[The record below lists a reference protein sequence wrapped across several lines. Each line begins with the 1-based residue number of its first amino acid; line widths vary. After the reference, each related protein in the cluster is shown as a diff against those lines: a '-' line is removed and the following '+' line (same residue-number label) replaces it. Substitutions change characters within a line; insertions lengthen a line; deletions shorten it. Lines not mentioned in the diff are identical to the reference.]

1 MRISCTNDR
10 LRLGLARLLIV
21 TACVAAWQA
30 AVVARWVDPFFVS
43 SPLAVAYDLV
53 ALFSTGMVW
62 RHLWVTLLETLG
74 GFSLGAVLGVMVG
87 LALGLAPRWHRLLD
101 PLLVAVY
108 GLPRVALAPLFILWF
123 GLGMLS
129 KMVFG
134 LSLVF
139 FLVLFNTLAGVRAQ
153 RPEILDALRVMGA
166 TRTQILTKVTLPSIA
181 PWVFAGLKSGLGMAL
196 LGAVLGEYVGGTE
209 GLGWLI
215 HNAAGLFQTTR
226 VFSSL
231 VVLVVLVVLLSAVL
245 NAAEARLL
253 HWRPVD
259 RAW

>member
-1 MRISCTNDR
+1 MRRSCVNDR
-10 LRLGLARLLIV
+10 LRLSLARVLLV
-21 TACVAAWQA
+21 TAFVVAWQA
-30 AVVARWVDPFFVS
+30 AVVARLVDPFFVS
-43 SPLAVAYDLV
+43 SPLAVAHDLV

-74 GFSLGAVLGVMVG
+74 GFSLGAVLGLLVG
-87 LALGLAPRWHRLLD
+87 LWLGVAPRWRRLLD

-129 KMVFG
+129 KIVFG

-139 FLVLFNTLAGVRAQ
+139 FLVLFNTLAGVHAQ

-166 TRTQILTKVTLPSIA
+166 TRLQLLTKVTLPSVA

-231 VVLVVLVVLLSAVL
+231 VVLVALVVLLSAVL